1 MTTATVKPF
10 DDLIDF
16 LAMLAPKDVL
26 AFKPSE
32 ATVRRVEWLISQAKE
47 GKATP
52 TETDELDRYLI
63 QEDLMII
70 AKARARLRL
79 AQS

>member
-1 MTTATVKPF
+1 MTATVKPF

-16 LAMLAPKDVL
+16 IATLAPADVL

-32 ATVRRVEWLISQAKE
+32 ATINRLQWLLEKE
-47 GKATP
+47 RENQLSMEEK
-52 TETDELDRYLI
+52 EELERYLI

-70 AKARARLRL
+70 AKARAHLKLR
-79 AQS
+79 QR